1 MTVLLPFTSSMQ
13 QHSSYSTVLVVT
25 EPHSLHYITCSVG
38 LADSKAQALG
48 IRAKQYVKPNAT
60 TEMAE
65 QISITSL
72 SPKVSAAGANNV
84 APSSAPAL
92 PAAAATPFS
101 VDRHSWE

>member
-1 MTVLLPFTSSMQ
+1 MQ
-13 QHSSYSTVLVVT
+13 QHSSYSTVLVT
-25 EPHSLHYITCSVG
+25 EPHSLHYITRSVG
-38 LADSKAQALG
+38 LADSKAQVLG